1 MSQVRV
7 VVCDIPD
14 TPGEAATL
22 FGRLADENISVDM
35 IIQSYARKA
44 SNTNDI
50 AFTINKED
58 LERAT
63 KLLKMLEQI

>member
-1 MSQVRV
+1 M
-7 VVCDIPD
+7 P
-14 TPGEAATL
+14 E
-22 FGRLADENISVDM
+22 
-35 IIQSYARKA
+35 KA

-63 KLLKMLEQI
+63 KLLEDVRANLGAASVKLMIILQKFQ